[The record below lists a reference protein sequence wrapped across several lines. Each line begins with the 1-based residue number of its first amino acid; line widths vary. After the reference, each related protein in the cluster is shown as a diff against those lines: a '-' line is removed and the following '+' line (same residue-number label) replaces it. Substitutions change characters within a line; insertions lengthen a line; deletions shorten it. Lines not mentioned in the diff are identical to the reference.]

1 MGSGT
6 LTIRGVTDLD
16 TATTPVVNEPPTNE
30 VNSITAHI
38 PADAALYIN
47 ESRLEVADP
56 DAVHLLVDSIVP
68 DQGNTLHNSAVDGF
82 NSITEDHS
90 ADLRYLDLVDTS
102 NGNAYV
108 TTDGEITLYWPY
120 PDGTDRNSEFQLV
133 HYAGLDRN
141 SNTDLEQGNYT
152 MELYS
157 TEDGTL
163 VATDEGIR
171 FTVDSFSPFAL
182 FWEDEDDDDDRDDDD
197 DDDDDDDRGHGGSGG
212 TPQLNKEDH
221 FAYVSGYPD
230 GTVQPNDP
238 ITREEVATIFFRLL
252 TDASRADYI
261 TERNPFPDV
270 ESSRWSFYSITTLN
284 NGGIMTGRTGGD
296 FDPGAYITRAE
307 FAVVAAQF
315 SDARY
320 SGPDKFSDISGHW
333 AREYINR
340 AAAEGWIAGYPD
352 GTYGPDRSITR
363 AEVMALINEVLDRAP
378 DADHMLDDMIHWPD
392 NPEDA
397 WYYEDVQEA
406 TNCHTYRWSG
416 SLERWIQITD
426 MRTYA
431 DLVRDALR
439 SAR

>member
-1 MGSGT
+1 MDST
-6 LTIRGVTDLD
+6 PSPR
-16 TATTPVVNEPPTNE
+16 TT
-30 VNSITAHI
+30 
-38 PADAALYIN
+38 
-47 ESRLEVADP
+47 
-56 DAVHLLVDSIVP
+56 
-68 DQGNTLHNSAVDGF
+68 
-82 NSITEDHS
+82 S

-261 TERNPFPDV
+261 TVRNPFPDV

-296 FDPGAYITRAE
+296 FDPGAYITVPSSLWWPPSSPTPGTPARTSSAISPATGPGSTSTAPPLRAGSP
-307 FAVVAAQF
+307 VI
-315 SDARY
+315 
-320 SGPDKFSDISGHW
+320 P
-333 AREYINR
+333 
-340 AAAEGWIAGYPD
+340 
-352 GTYGPDRSITR
+352 T
-363 AEVMALINEVLDRAP
+363 AP
-378 DADHMLDDMIHWPD
+378 TAPTGAS
-392 NPEDA
+392 P
-397 WYYEDVQEA
+397 
-406 TNCHTYRWSG
+406 
-416 SLERWIQITD
+416 
-426 MRTYA
+426 
-431 DLVRDALR
+431 ALR
-439 SAR
+439 SWPSSMRCWTAPPTPITCWTT

>member
-1 MGSGT
+1 
-6 LTIRGVTDLD
+6 
-16 TATTPVVNEPPTNE
+16 
-30 VNSITAHI
+30 
-38 PADAALYIN
+38 
-47 ESRLEVADP
+47 
-56 DAVHLLVDSIVP
+56 
-68 DQGNTLHNSAVDGF
+68 
-82 NSITEDHS
+82 
-90 ADLRYLDLVDTS
+90 
-102 NGNAYV
+102 
-108 TTDGEITLYWPY
+108 
-120 PDGTDRNSEFQLV
+120 
-133 HYAGLDRN
+133 
-141 SNTDLEQGNYT
+141 

-252 TDASRADYI
+252 TDVSRADYI

-320 SGPDKFSDISGHW
+320 PARTSSAISPATGPGVHQP
-333 AREYINR
+333 RR
-340 AAAEGWIAGYPD
+340 
-352 GTYGPDRSITR
+352 R
-363 AEVMALINEVLDRAP
+363 
-378 DADHMLDDMIHWPD
+378 
-392 NPEDA
+392 
-397 WYYEDVQEA
+397 
-406 TNCHTYRWSG
+406 
-416 SLERWIQITD
+416 
-426 MRTYA
+426 
-431 DLVRDALR
+431 
-439 SAR
+439 